1 MGNAVLR
8 ALERA
13 YEVLDAQGAA
23 PVCKTIWG
31 SPAGKKRIADRL
43 VAMLPAHKTYVEP
56 FAGSAAVL
64 FAKERSEVE
73 AINDADTEIARA
85 YKLIQKLKPKDIAKL
100 REKKWVGDEAT
111 FKSLID
117 ASPRDDVGWLHRF
130 LYLTHFSYGKMRGKS
145 FSPSVSGVEAKTV
158 DRIEQFAPRLRGV
171 KIYGGDYR
179 PIVEKFD
186 GKDTV
191 HFLDPPYAGYNV
203 DVGEDAFDEAAF
215 CDLLCKL
222 DGKFLVT
229 YGIRGEL
236 PKLVK
241 AAGFEIRRIRT
252 RRSIG
257 SMRGVGGPSILTQL
271 LISNYTIAR
280 KSLEGLRDDGWDI
293 EEPAS
298 VSSYSDVGI
307 ADESTSE
314 SSQSGDE
321 APISE
326 LEKAQP
332 FGTFGGSFHYAKRLL
347 PLIPEHKVYVEPFAG
362 AAALLHAKEPSEKE
376 VIADRDS
383 DVVFLHRSIKAMTPA
398 QVEQLSRR
406 FDWQVT
412 PETFEKARDLVPK
425 DDLARFYKLV
435 FVRTHARDCRPDGTH
450 PARQHLGS
458 TTNPEKYLKAGERL
472 RDVTILQQDYRKTVD
487 KFDSPDTFFFIDP
500 PYPGEWFDKEAVIDL
515 DEFIGVLKGIKGK
528 FIAVLN
534 NSPENVAAFKK
545 VGHVFKLKVREASGR
560 GGAKQAMRLFCAN
573 YPVRKSEDFDIE
585 EVAELAPE
593 PTDKAQ
599 WTTAFVNDLSD
610 DAFLFVEPGGTK
622 DDSGKTVPR
631 SLRHFPV
638 CDEKG
643 ELDLPHLRNAIAR
656 LPQSK
661 IPGLTDKDLQ
671 QLQEGARQLLE
682 EANRKPAAKGESFA
696 KTTALLK
703 GLDPGDERFVL
714 GIVLEPEVVDAQGD
728 IYSADEI
735 RQAAHRFMEE
745 FGGLGLMHRMRVND
759 QVKVLECYLAPVDF
773 DIAGV
778 TVRKGTW
785 LLGVH
790 VIADELWGQV
800 KDGTLTGFSIG
811 GSARRYPE
819 PSEAPSVPDSD
830 ANDSAA
836 SEVPA

>member
-1 MGNAVLR
+1 MGNAVVR
-8 ALERA
+8 AVERA
-13 YEVLDAQGAA
+13 YDVLDARGAA
-23 PVCKTIWG
+23 PLCKTIWG

-85 YKLIQKLKPKDIAKL
+85 YKLVQKLKPKDIARL

-117 ASPRDDVGWLHRF
+117 ESPRDDVGWLHRF

-145 FSPSVSGVEAKTV
+145 FSPSVRGVEAKTV

-179 PIVEKFD
+179 PIVEKYD

-236 PKLVK
+236 PRLVK
-241 AAGFEIRRIRT
+241 EAGFEVRRIRT

-280 KSLEGLRDDGWDI
+280 KSLDGLRDDGWDA
-293 EEPAS
+293 EDFERPTTVS
-298 VSSYSDVGI
+298 VPGYSDIGI
-307 ADESTSE
+307 ADESTVE
-314 SSQSGDE
+314 HGFSGDE

-376 VIADRDS
+376 VLADLDP
-383 DVVFLHRSIKAMTPA
+383 DVVFLHRSIKAMTPK
-398 QVEQLSRR
+398 QVAELSRR
-406 FDWQVT
+406 FPWEVT
-412 PETFEKARDLVPK
+412 EESFAKARDLKPK

-458 TTNPEKYLKAGERL
+458 TTNPEKYLKAAERL
-472 RDVTILQQDYRKTVD
+472 RDVSVLQQDYRKTID
-487 KFDSPDTFFFIDP
+487 KLDGPDTFFFIDP
-500 PYPGEWFDKEAVIDL
+500 PYPGEWFDKDAVIDL
-515 DEFIGVLKGIKGK
+515 DEFTGVLKSIRGK

-545 VGHVFKLKVREASGR
+545 VGHIFKLKVREASGR

-573 YPVRKSEDFDIE
+573 YPVRKSEEFE
-585 EVAELAPE
+585 LVAKCEGE
-593 PTDKAQ
+593 PFTR
-599 WTTAFVNDLSD
+599 TST
-610 DAFLFVEPGGTK
+610 
-622 DDSGKTVPR
+622 
-631 SLRHFPV
+631 
-638 CDEKG
+638 
-643 ELDLPHLRNAIAR
+643 
-656 LPQSK
+656 
-661 IPGLTDKDLQ
+661 
-671 QLQEGARQLLE
+671 
-682 EANRKPAAKGESFA
+682 
-696 KTTALLK
+696 LLK
-703 GLDPGDERFVL
+703 GTDPADERFVL

-773 DIAGV
+773 EVAGV

-785 LLGVH
+785 MLGVH
-790 VIADELWGQV
+790 VISDELWGQV

-811 GSARRYPE
+811 GSARRVPE
-819 PSEAPSVPDSD
+819 AV
-830 ANDSAA
+830 AADSAA
-836 SEVPA
+836 QEVPA